1 MRSYILAASVFAASV
16 LAAPE
21 VSLGKRL
28 VKRSP
33 ACMSDSDAQ
42 QVATN
47 FKDLITDYSDALAES
62 SLTTDFTDY
71 SDSVNELINSG
82 CSGPQTVSRRPL
94 RIQENEHRLTQ

>member
-1 MRSYILAASVFAASV
+1 MRSYLVAATLFAAS
-16 LAAPE
+16 AFAE
-21 VSLGKRL
+21 SSFTKRL
-28 VKRSP
+28 AKRAP

-47 FKDLITDYSDALAES
+47 FKDLIANYSDELADS

-82 CSGPQTVSRRPL
+82 CSGPATVSASSRYGT
-94 RIQENEHRLTQ
+94 IWC

>member
-1 MRSYILAASVFAASV
+1 MRSYIIAASVFAASV

-28 VKRSP
+28 TKRAP
-33 ACMSDSDAQ
+33 ACMSNSDAQ
-42 QVATN
+42 GVATN
-47 FKDLITDYSDALAES
+47 FKNLIADYSDALADS

-82 CSGPQTVSRRPL
+82 CSGPQAVSRCFSRS
-94 RIQENEHRLTQ
+94 QEKK